1 MSAVFGFIIVL
12 GVLIFF
18 HELGHFLCAR
28 AFGVGVEK
36 FSLGFGPKLAA
47 KTVGRTEYRISA
59 IPLGGYVKLVGE
71 SPDAEIDPADTE
83 LSFTHKHV
91 FKRMLIVAAGPFFNF
106 FLALVIFFG
115 VFSMAGVIVME
126 PVFGEIRAESP
137 ADRAGLAA
145 GDRVTAVDG
154 VSITTWTEMAEK
166 IAGGGGAA
174 IWLTIDRGGM
184 IYDVRVTPE
193 KAPVENLF
201 GETVDRYVIGV
212 TAAGEVVTKRL
223 NPAAALVE
231 SLHRTYVIIE
241 LTVVSVA
248 KLIKGS
254 IPADNLGGPILIAQ
268 MAGEQ
273 VRQGFINLLFFIAV
287 VSINLGILNL
297 LPVPV
302 LDGGHLLFFAIEA
315 IRGKPLSIPMRE
327 KAQQVGL
334 FLLMMLM
341 IFVFY
346 NDIMR
351 FF

>member
-1 MSAVFGFIIVL
+1 MSMVLGFIVVL

-71 SPDAEIDPADTE
+71 QPDAELDPADIE
-83 LSFTHKHV
+83 ASFYHKHV
-91 FKRMLIVAAGPFFNF
+91 YKRMFIVAAGPVFNF

-115 VFSMAGVIVME
+115 IFSMAGVIEME
-126 PVFGEIRAESP
+126 PVLGEIRAESP
-137 ADRAGLAA
+137 ADRAGLAVR
-145 GDRVTAVDG
+145 DRVVAVDG
-154 VSITTWTEMAEK
+154 VSIETWPEMAEK
-166 IAGGGGAA
+166 ITDGGGAA
-174 IWLTIDRGGM
+174 LWLTVDRSGE
-184 IYDVRVTPE
+184 IFDVRVTPE
-193 KAPVENLF
+193 RMPMENLF
-201 GETVDRYVIGV
+201 GETVERFVIGV

-231 SLHRTYVIIE
+231 SIRRTYVITE
-241 LTVVSVA
+241 LTIVSVA

-273 VRQGFINLLFFIAV
+273 ARQGFINLLFFIAI

-302 LDGGHLLFFAIEA
+302 LDGGHLLFFTIEA
-315 IRGKPLSIPMRE
+315 IRGKPLSIPIRE

-341 IFVFY
+341 VFVFY

>member
-1 MSAVFGFIIVL
+1 MSTVFGFVIVL

-28 AFGVGVEK
+28 IFGVGVEK

-71 SPDAEIDPADTE
+71 SPDVEVDPDDINA
-83 LSFTHKHV
+83 SFSHKPV

-115 VFSMAGVIVME
+115 VFSISGVMVME
-126 PVFGEIRAESP
+126 PVFGEIRSDSP
-137 ADRAGLAA
+137 AEEAGLEPQ
-145 GDRVTAVDG
+145 DRVAAVDG
-154 VSITTWTEMAEK
+154 APISTWTEMAEK
-166 IAGGGGAA
+166 ITGSEGDA
-174 IWLTIDRGGM
+174 IKLTIDREGT
-184 IYDVRVTPE
+184 IFDVRIAPE
-193 KAPVENLF
+193 KKPMENLF

-212 TAAGEVVTKRL
+212 TAAGKVTTERL
-223 NPAAALVE
+223 NPAVALVE
-231 SLHRTYVIIE
+231 SIHRTYMIIE
-241 LTVVSVA
+241 LTIVSVA

-273 VRQGFINLLFFIAV
+273 VRQGLVSLLFFIAV

-315 IRGKPLSIPMRE
+315 VRGKPLSIPLRE

-334 FLLMMLM
+334 FLLLMLM

>member
-1 MSAVFGFIIVL
+1 MSMVLGFIVVL

-71 SPDAEIDPADTE
+71 SPDAEIDPEDLDA
-83 LSFTHKHV
+83 SFSDKHV
-91 FKRMLIVAAGPFFNF
+91 FKRMLIVASGPLFNF

-115 VFSMAGVIVME
+115 IFSMAGVIVME

-137 ADRAGLAA
+137 AEKAGLTAR
-145 GDRVTAVDG
+145 DRVIAVDG
-154 VSITTWTEMAEK
+154 VPIETWTEMAEK
-166 IAGGGGAA
+166 ITVGGGAA
-174 IWLTIDRGGM
+174 LWLTVDRDGE
-184 IYDVRVTPE
+184 IFDVRITPE
-193 KAPVENLF
+193 KMPMENLF

-231 SLHRTYVIIE
+231 SIHRSYMITE
-241 LTVVSVA
+241 LTIVSVA

-302 LDGGHLLFFAIEA
+302 LDGGHLLFFTIEA
-315 IRGKPLSIPMRE
+315 VRGKPLSIPIRE

-341 IFVFY
+341 VFVFY

>member
-1 MSAVFGFIIVL
+1 MSMVLGFIVVL

-47 KTVGRTEYRISA
+47 KTVGRTEYRISV

-71 SPDAEIDPADTE
+71 SPDAEIEPEDIEA
-83 LSFTHKHV
+83 SFSNKHV
-91 FKRMLIVAAGPFFNF
+91 FKRMLIVAAGPLFNF
-106 FLALVIFFG
+106 FLAMAIFFG
-115 VFSMAGVIVME
+115 IFSMAGVIVME

-137 ADRAGLAA
+137 AEMAGLAA
-145 GDRVTAVDG
+145 RDRAVAVDG
-154 VSITTWTEMAEK
+154 VPIETWTEMAEK
-166 IAGGGGAA
+166 ITDGGGAA
-174 IWLTIDRGGM
+174 LWLTIDRNGE
-184 IYDVRVTPE
+184 IFDVRVTPE
-193 KAPVENLF
+193 KMPMENLF
-201 GETVDRYVIGV
+201 GETMDRFVIGV
-212 TAAGEVVTKRL
+212 TSAGEVITKRL
-223 NPAAALVE
+223 TPAAALVE
-231 SLHRTYVIIE
+231 SLHRTYVITE
-241 LTVVSVA
+241 LTIVSVA
-248 KLIKGS
+248 KLIKGA

-273 VRQGFINLLFFIAV
+273 ARQGFINLLFFIAI

-302 LDGGHLLFFAIEA
+302 LDGGHLLFFTIEA
-315 IRGKPLSIPMRE
+315 VRGKPMSIPIRE

-341 IFVFY
+341 VFVFY

>member
-1 MSAVFGFIIVL
+1 
-12 GVLIFF
+12 
-18 HELGHFLCAR
+18 
-28 AFGVGVEK
+28 
-36 FSLGFGPKLAA
+36 
-47 KTVGRTEYRISA
+47 
-59 IPLGGYVKLVGE
+59 
-71 SPDAEIDPADTE
+71 
-83 LSFTHKHV
+83 
-91 FKRMLIVAAGPFFNF
+91 MLIVASGPLFNF

-115 VFSMAGVIVME
+115 IFSMAGVIVME

-137 ADRAGLAA
+137 AEKAGLADR
-145 GDRVTAVDG
+145 DRVIAVDG
-154 VSITTWTEMAEK
+154 VPIETWTEMAEK
-166 IAGGGGAA
+166 ITDGGGAA
-174 IWLTIDRGGM
+174 LWLTIDRDGE
-184 IYDVRVTPE
+184 IFDVRITPE
-193 KAPVENLF
+193 KMPMENLF

-223 NPAAALVE
+223 NPAAAMVE
-231 SLHRTYVIIE
+231 SIHRTYMITE
-241 LTVVSVA
+241 LTIVSVA
-248 KLIKGS
+248 KLIKGA

-302 LDGGHLLFFAIEA
+302 LDGGHLLFFTIEA
-315 IRGKPLSIPMRE
+315 IRGKPLSIPIRE

-341 IFVFY
+341 VFVFY

>member
-1 MSAVFGFIIVL
+1 MSMLLGFIVVL

-71 SPDAEIDPADTE
+71 SPDAEIDPEDIDA
-83 LSFTHKHV
+83 SFSDKHV
-91 FKRMLIVAAGPFFNF
+91 FKRMLIVASGPLFNF

-115 VFSMAGVIVME
+115 IFSMAGVIVME

-137 ADRAGLAA
+137 AEKAGLTA
-145 GDRVTAVDG
+145 GDRVVAVDG
-154 VSITTWTEMAEK
+154 VPIETWTEMAEK
-166 IAGGGGAA
+166 ITVGSGAA
-174 IWLTIDRGGM
+174 LWLTVDRNGE
-184 IYDVRVTPE
+184 IFDVRITPE
-193 KAPVENLF
+193 KMPMENLF

-223 NPAAALVE
+223 NPAAAMVE
-231 SLHRTYVIIE
+231 SIHRTYMITE
-241 LTVVSVA
+241 LTIVSVA

-302 LDGGHLLFFAIEA
+302 LDGGHLLFFTIEA
-315 IRGKPLSIPMRE
+315 VRGKPLSIPIRE

>member
-1 MSAVFGFIIVL
+1 VSTLFGFVIVL

-36 FSLGFGPKLAA
+36 FSLGFGPRLAA

-71 SPDAEIDPADTE
+71 SPDAEVEPADVDE
-83 LSFTHKHV
+83 SFSHKSV
-91 FKRMLIVAAGPFFNF
+91 YKRMLIVASGPFFNF

-115 VFSMAGVIVME
+115 VFSISGVIVME
-126 PVFGEIRAESP
+126 PVLGEIRPESP
-137 ADRAGLAA
+137 AEEAGLEP

-154 VSITTWTEMAEK
+154 APISTWTEMAEK
-166 IAGGGGAA
+166 ITRSQGSD
-174 IWLTIDRGGM
+174 IWLTIHRKGTTF
-184 IYDVRVTPE
+184 DVRITPE
-193 KAPVENLF
+193 KASMENLF
-201 GETVDRYVIGV
+201 GETVERYVVGV
-212 TAAGEVVTKRL
+212 SADGSVVTERL

-231 SLHRTYVIIE
+231 SVHRTYMIIE
-241 LTVVSVA
+241 LTVVSVG
-248 KLIKGS
+248 KLITGS

-273 VRQGFINLLFFIAV
+273 VRQGLISLLFFIAI

-315 IRGKPLSIPMRE
+315 VRGKPVSIPMRE

-334 FLLMMLM
+334 LLLLMLM